1 MSLELSLSTAT
12 RLAQFAARFEAQ
24 ADGSWVYFHPDGRAG
39 LPCTQVEAG
48 QLIAEFA
55 ESQRQSVHRLVYWV
69 IASGVVIGVLEASGT
84 LVLPRW
90 AQYAIFLMPFL
101 FVLQDRHD
109 AYLRPLRYLEGRMPA
124 APSHT
129 ASRARRI
136 RIAAL
141 PASLIA
147 AMLLPAVGLT
157 YYAAQTGWTMDNAL
171 IVSSNLLL
179 AMAWV
184 IARRQKRRVE

>member
-24 ADGSWVYFHPDGRAG
+24 DDGSLIYFHPDGRAG
-39 LPCTQVEAG
+39 LPCTRAEAA
-48 QLIAEFA
+48 QLLAEFA
-55 ESQRQSVHRLVYWV
+55 ESHRQSVHRLVYWV

-90 AQYAIFLMPFL
+90 AQYSIFLMPLL
-101 FVLQDRHD
+101 FTLLDWRRAH
-109 AYLRPLRYLEGRMPA
+109 LSPLRLLEGRIPVA
-124 APSHT
+124 APRTIVNAAQS
-129 ASRARRI
+129 

-147 AMLLPAVGLT
+147 MMLLPAAGLVYDAMET
-157 YYAAQTGWTMDNAL
+157 SWEIDNAL
-171 IVSSNLLL
+171 IVGSNLLL
-179 AMAWV
+179 AAVWL
-184 IARRQKRRVE
+184 IARWKKRG